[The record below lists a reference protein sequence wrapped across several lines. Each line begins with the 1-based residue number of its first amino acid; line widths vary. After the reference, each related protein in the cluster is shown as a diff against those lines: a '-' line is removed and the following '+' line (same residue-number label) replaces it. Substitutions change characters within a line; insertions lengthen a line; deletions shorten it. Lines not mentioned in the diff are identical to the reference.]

1 MVGGGGAGDSSSSP
15 YLRVLAILLSRT
27 TGEELLL
34 FDDKVVAVGEFGMDL
49 LFCFCCCF
57 DFPLPMLLVL
67 SCGSEFV
74 VDDGSSDC
82 EFLFVALD
90 LLSSHGCETDLL
102 LFFLLLIIPF
112 ALFALLLSDV
122 EDFTLLELDKEEENE
137 DADFDETNTE
147 KSRGFVGFDDR

>member
-1 MVGGGGAGDSSSSP
+1 M
-15 YLRVLAILLSRT
+15 
-27 TGEELLL
+27 LL
-34 FDDKVVAVGEFGMDL
+34 FDDEVVAVGEFGMDL

-67 SCGSEFV
+67 GCGSEFV

-147 KSRGFVGFDDR
+147 KLHGFVGFDDC

>member
-1 MVGGGGAGDSSSSP
+1 M
-15 YLRVLAILLSRT
+15 
-27 TGEELLL
+27 LL
-34 FDDKVVAVGEFGMDL
+34 FDDEVVAVGEIDMDL

-67 SCGSEFV
+67 GCGSEFA
-74 VDDGSSDC
+74 VDDGSDDC

-112 ALFALLLSDV
+112 ALFALLLSNV
-122 EDFTLLELDKEEENE
+122 EGFTLLELDKEEEDK
-137 DADFDETNTE
+137 DADFNETNTE
-147 KSRGFVGFDDR
+147 RSRGFIRFDGR